1 MQLTLKDK
9 IYLLSCGYNRTD
21 FKQIARAAKKCTITI
36 FKNDF
41 EMQIR
46 QGDFIKIFG
55 REGYLNRLARAA
67 FHESSFF
74 YNESDKTGYL
84 FECKNFIGF

>member
-21 FKQIARAAKKCTITI
+21 LKQIARASKKCTITI
-36 FKNDF
+36 LKNDF
-41 EMQIR
+41 ETRIR

-67 FHESSFF
+67 FHTTSFF
-74 YNESDKTGYL
+74 YDESEKIGYL
-84 FECKNFIGF
+84 FECKNFITL